1 MGPGSSESNCY
12 FVTTFFVA
20 DTSSDGDEENDAIM
34 ALSTV
39 NKLEYRAAVAL
50 NNMAVAM
57 MERSCYEQAF
67 ETIKDAALTM
77 QLLYTIEPLVRSSM
91 ISSEQT
97 PYQHDIQTKLQRAYH
112 RAANPVLSAI
122 SSKVRVVSDD
132 AAFNSANIGLKG
144 LQTLSGSSHRMKQT
158 AILISSDHLGLL
170 DRQDFALTISIILFN
185 VSTAS
190 QCFAL
195 NIGSGILAI
204 MLHREAMNL
213 LLACRDILD
222 VLLLENMGNLISM
235 QQVVFIA
242 SFVLK
247 ALVQA
252 LRMCGRT
259 AEIQLTIMA
268 LDDLCHVATWS
279 ESDISQMIFE
289 ASGAL
294 APAA

>member
-1 MGPGSSESNCY
+1 
-12 FVTTFFVA
+12 
-20 DTSSDGDEENDAIM
+20 
-34 ALSTV
+34 
-39 NKLEYRAAVAL
+39 
-50 NNMAVAM
+50 
-57 MERSCYEQAF
+57 
-67 ETIKDAALTM
+67 M